1 MRKAGIVCAML
12 LMFLLPSTGPAFGGA
27 GMAAESQVDKLV
39 AKLVQKGILTTEE
52 AMELKQEVALEAKQG
67 TGAAQQSVKSEV
79 PEWVQNTRLTG
90 DFRVRNQLE
99 HRRTEGPSEVTRDR
113 VRMRARLG
121 LETKVND
128 RFKMA
133 VGIATDG
140 GSARSTNQTFDSNFA
155 KGNVALNYAYGQYIP
170 NDQWTL
176 TGGQMKNPI
185 WEPMEFLWDS
195 DITPTGGAAQY
206 HYKLSDALNVFA
218 LGSGFVVKELIA
230 SSADPVIYV
239 GQLGVKGKLSGG
251 KTDYKLAGAYQYFAN
266 NSKVTLQ
273 SSANNT
279 IAASQYT
286 HTYHQ
291 PMGFAEIGINDPLG
305 KGFRLHVPRVAVF
318 GEFVHNPD
326 PADENNAWMIGTY
339 FGNSTVADKGAW
351 KATWAYKS
359 LGRDAWLDVLPDS
372 DFYGG
377 ATDSQGY
384 EAVLEYGLAKNVT
397 VAVDY
402 YHTRRKSSLAAPAQ
416 ESLLQTD
423 INLKF

>member
-1 MRKAGIVCAML
+1 MRKTSIVWAML
-12 LMFLLPSTGPAFGGA
+12 LMFLLPSA
-27 GMAAESQVDKLV
+27 GMAADTQVDKLV
-39 AKLVQKGILTTEE
+39 AKLVQKGILTNQE
-52 AMELKQEVALEAKQG
+52 AAELKQEVALEAKQE
-67 TGAAQQSVKSEV
+67 TGPAQQSVKSEV
-79 PEWVQNTRLTG
+79 PDWVKNTKLTG

-113 VRMRARLG
+113 ARMRARLG

-128 RFKMA
+128 QFKMA

-140 GSARSTNQTFDSNFA
+140 GNGRSSNQTFDSNFA
-155 KGNVALNYAYGQYIP
+155 KGNVVLNYAYGQYTP

-195 DITPTGGAAQY
+195 DITPTGGAVQY
-206 HYKLSDALNVFA
+206 NYKLNDALNVFA

-239 GQLGVKGKLSGG
+239 GQLGVKGKSSGG
-251 KTDYKLAGAYQYFAN
+251 KVDYKLAGTYQYFAN
-266 NSKVTLQ
+266 SSKVTLQ

-279 IAASQYT
+279 IAGSQYT
-286 HTYHQ
+286 YTYHQ
-291 PMGFAEIGINDPLG
+291 PMGSAEIGLNDPLG
-305 KGFRLHVPRVAVF
+305 EHSPLHVPRIAAF
-318 GEFVHNPD
+318 GEYTRNPN
-326 PADENNAWMIGTY
+326 PGDENTAWMIGTY
-339 FGNSTVADKGAW
+339 LGNPTVASKGAW

-372 DFYGG
+372 DFYSGG
-377 ATDSQGY
+377 TDVKGY

-397 VAVDY
+397 FVVDY